1 MTRLRITTPPARATE
16 RGPGQAAAGGPGQAA
31 AGAPGRAAERGP
43 DWAAGGARPWRSRP
57 ARRYAGLAGA
67 CCLALL
73 GAGCGTRAGSTG
85 PGAATSTSAAQPSS
99 VTPSAGSVAALSP
112 ATQKALAAKYL
123 AIAEPANRSLDAEND
138 GYGDAEHDDLA
149 AARKDLLDETATE
162 ARFDSQLLAIRFPA
176 SIEQQVQALVSA
188 NKIRIQLT
196 QRQAR
201 ATTLA
206 SLRAFDS
213 QHKAADAAVEAP
225 VRQIRRLLAL
235 PPPATS

>member
-1 MTRLRITTPPARATE
+1 MTRLRITTPDR
-16 RGPGQAAAGGPGQAA
+16 AAGS
-31 AGAPGRAAERGP
+31 APGRAAGSAPGR
-43 DWAAGGARPWRSRP
+43 AAGGVRPRRGRP

-73 GAGCGTRAGSTG
+73 GAGCGTSMGSASPSSSS
-85 PGAATSTSAAQPSS
+85 PGTATSSSAGQPSS
-99 VTPSAGSVAALSP
+99 ASPPAGSVTALSP

-123 AIAEPANRSLDAEND
+123 AIAQPANRSLDTEND

-149 AARKDLLDETATE
+149 AARKDLLDEAATE
-162 ARFDSQLLAIRFPA
+162 ARFDSQLLAIKFPA
-176 SIEQQVQALVSA
+176 SIKQQVQALVSA

-225 VRQIRRLLAL
+225 VRQIRHLLAL
-235 PPPATS
+235 PPPSTS

>member
-1 MTRLRITTPPARATE
+1 MTGLRIST
-16 RGPGQAAAGGPGQAA
+16 
-31 AGAPGRAAERGP
+31 PGRAA
-43 DWAAGGARPWRSRP
+43 GGTRSRRGGP
-57 ARRYAGLAGA
+57 VRRYAGLAGA
-67 CCLALL
+67 CCLAVLAVL
-73 GAGCGTRAGSTG
+73 AAGCGASAGSAGT
-85 PGAATSTSAAQPSS
+85 AAPDGAAQPSS
-99 VTPSAGSVAALSP
+99 ASPSAGSVTAISP
-112 ATQKALAAKYL
+112 VTQRALAAKYL

-149 AARKDLLDETATE
+149 AARKDLLDEMATE
-162 ARFDSQLLAIRFPA
+162 ARFDTQLLAIRFPA
-176 SIEQQVQALVSA
+176 SVEQQVQALVSA
-188 NKIRIQLT
+188 NKLRIQLT

-235 PPPATS
+235 PPPSTS

>member
-1 MTRLRITTPPARATE
+1 MTRLRIST
-16 RGPGQAAAGGPGQAA
+16 
-31 AGAPGRAAERGP
+31 PGRAA
-43 DWAAGGARPWRSRP
+43 GGTRSRRGGP
-57 ARRYAGLAGA
+57 VRRYAGLAGA
-67 CCLALL
+67 CCLAVLAVL
-73 GAGCGTRAGSTG
+73 AAGCGASAGSAGT
-85 PGAATSTSAAQPSS
+85 AAPDGAAQPSS
-99 VTPSAGSVAALSP
+99 ASPSAGSVTAISP
-112 ATQKALAAKYL
+112 ATQRALAAKYL

-149 AARKDLLDETATE
+149 AARKDLLDEMATE
-162 ARFDSQLLAIRFPA
+162 ARFDTQLLAIRFPA
-176 SIEQQVQALVSA
+176 SVEQQVQALVSA
-188 NKIRIQLT
+188 NKLRIQLT

-235 PPPATS
+235 PPPSTS

>member
-1 MTRLRITTPPARATE
+1 V
-16 RGPGQAAAGGPGQAA
+16 
-31 AGAPGRAAERGP
+31 
-43 DWAAGGARPWRSRP
+43 
-57 ARRYAGLAGA
+57 
-67 CCLALL
+67 L
-73 GAGCGTRAGSTG
+73 GAGCGASAGSTG
-85 PGAATSTSAAQPSS
+85 TAAPSGAPQPSS
-99 VTPSAGSVAALSP
+99 ASPSAGSVTAISP
-112 ATQKALAAKYL
+112 ATQQALAAKYL

-213 QHKAADAAVEAP
+213 QHQAADAAVEAP

-235 PPPATS
+235 PPPSAS

>member
-1 MTRLRITTPPARATE
+1 MKRLRITTPPAPAAGGTRPGRTGEGAP
-16 RGPGQAAAGGPGQAA
+16 RGQAA
-31 AGAPGRAAERGP
+31 E
-43 DWAAGGARPWRSRP
+43 GARPGPAAGDARSRRGRP
-57 ARRYAGLAGA
+57 TQGRYAGLAGA
-67 CCLALL
+67 CGLALL
-73 GAGCGTRAGSTG
+73 VAGCGTSMGSTS
-85 PGAATSTSAAQPSS
+85 PATAASSGAGQASP
-99 VTPSAGSVAALSP
+99 PAGSVTALSP

-123 AIAEPANRSLDAEND
+123 AVAQPANHSLDAEND

-149 AARKDLLDETATE
+149 AARKDLLDEAATE
-162 ARFDSQLLAIRFPA
+162 ARFDSQLLAIKFPA
-176 SIEQQVQALVSA
+176 AIEQQVQTLVSA

-235 PPPATS
+235 PPPSTS